1 MKPVTDRKM
10 LELLVCP
17 LTGEALRYDF
27 ERQELISRRA
37 RLAYKIRS
45 GVPIM
50 VASEA
55 RPLDEDEV

>member
-17 LTGEALRYDF
+17 SSGGTLRYDAKA
-27 ERQELISRRA
+27 RELVSVRA
-37 RLAYKIRS
+37 RLAYEIRD

-50 VASEA
+50 IAALA
-55 RPLDEDEV
+55 RPLDEQEV